1 MGELRAPDLIPAAA
15 APGPRPRLDARMRYI
30 AWSFAAAA
38 GTTFGGLAW
47 LGAGVLRELLH
58 DD

>member
-1 MGELRAPDLIPAAA
+1 
-15 APGPRPRLDARMRYI
+15 MRYI